1 MINGGNTMSSIV
13 LGQFNKVRGWTIQIS
28 EKLSEEMV
36 NIQPEG
42 FNNTIKWHLGHLVT
56 ETEYFMFE
64 LSKRP
69 MNIPDHYNDFFAPGT
84 KPANWIGQAP
94 PLTELINELKDQL
107 KRVNENPF
115 ETFHQILEKPVHGF
129 TTMMDAASFSV
140 LHESVHI
147 GHIEAMERLLKISD
161 L

>member
-1 MINGGNTMSSIV
+1 MSSII

-69 MNIPDHYNDFFAPGT
+69 MNIQDHYNDFFAPGT
-84 KPANWIGQAP
+84 KPSNWQGQAP
-94 PLTELINELKDQL
+94 ALTELIAELKDQL
-107 KRVNENPF
+107 KRVNELPSD
-115 ETFHQILEKPVHGF
+115 TFHQSLEKPVHGF
-129 TTMMDAASFSV
+129 TTVLDAASFSV

-147 GHIEAMERLLKISD
+147 GHIEAMERVLKNSEM
-161 L
+161 